1 MHDIT
6 AIEILRRR
14 DTRATK
20 AAETIAQHAAA
31 TRSRECRVL
40 SCLRSQAPVVSRR
53 RWCSTTAA
61 SSAGAASTTSM
72 SGRLP
77 RKSLR

>member
-31 TRSRECRVL
+31 ARAGCVRAAGVKGL
-40 SCLRSQAPVVSRR
+40 LG
-53 RWCSTTAA
+53 WCERPDR
-61 SSAGAASTTSM
+61 TS
-72 SGRLP
+72 
-77 RKSLR
+77 